1 MISRLR
7 RQKGEKTMTKKQRAL
22 AAVEALKAEYPDAE
36 CSLTYSNPLELLI
49 ATRLSAQC
57 TDARVNLVT
66 PALFARF
73 PTLDDYVNGSEG
85 EIAELIRSCG
95 LYKTKARDIYAMCC
109 MLKEGYDGQIPDTVE
124 ELTKLPGVGRKT
136 ANLVVGDIFHKPAVV
151 TDTHCIRIT
160 NKLGLTESKVPTKVE
175 KDLRALLPPEES
187 NDFCHRLVLHGR
199 AVCDAR
205 NPKCDLC
212 CMASFCK
219 TNLTAKKAEEKKKK
233 G

>member
-1 MISRLR
+1 
-7 RQKGEKTMTKKQRAL
+7 MTKKQRAL
-22 AAVEALKAEYPDAE
+22 AAVEALKQEYPDAT

-73 PTLDDYVNGSEG
+73 PTLEDYIHGSEA

-95 LYKTKARDIYAMCC
+95 LYKTKARDIYAMCHV
-109 MLKEGYDGQIPDTVE
+109 LKEEYDGVIPDTVE

-136 ANLVVGDIFHKPAVV
+136 ANLIVGDIFHKPAVV

-160 NKLGLTESKVPTKVE
+160 NKLGLTDSKVPLKVE
-175 KDLRALLPPEES
+175 KDLRAILPPEES

-205 NPKCDLC
+205 NPKCDIC
-212 CMASFCK
+212 CMRSCCK
-219 TNLTAKKAEEKKKK
+219 TARSEEKKKK
-233 G
+233 DKKV